1 MADYQRVVIVIP
13 ARYQAQRF
21 PGKPLAPI
29 AGKPM
34 VQWVYDV
41 ARQLHAGKKLVATE
55 DQRIFDCVKG
65 FGGEAMM
72 TAATHATGTDRIA
85 EAVRDLDVDLVIN
98 FQGDE
103 PLMPAAPINDLID
116 RMLANP
122 SAPMGTIAVPLAPT
136 DPAFHDPNIVKVV
149 IDKDGNALY
158 FSRSPIPNYRTAG
171 HFPYQPLKHWGIYAY
186 RKSFLNQMISWPQTP
201 LELSESLEQL
211 RVLENG
217 GRILVVV
224 AEGTGE
230 TASVDVPAD
239 VQRVEAILKKHGV
252 R

>member
-1 MADYQRVVIVIP
+1 MSKYQRVVVVIP

-21 PGKPLAPI
+21 PGKPLAKI

-34 VQWVYDV
+34 VEWVYEV
-41 ARQLHAGKKLVATE
+41 ARKLKAGTKLVATE
-55 DQRIFDCVKG
+55 DQRIYDCVKG
-65 FGGEAMM
+65 FGGDAVM

-103 PLMPAAPINDLID
+103 PLMPATPINDLIE

-122 SAPMGTIAVPLAPT
+122 QAPMGTIAVPLAPT
-136 DPAFHDPNIVKVV
+136 DPGFLDPNIVKVV
-149 IDKDGNALY
+149 VDKDGNALY
-158 FSRSPIPNYRTAG
+158 FSRSPIPCFRNPG
-171 HFPYQPLKHWGIYAY
+171 KFPYQPLKHWGIYAY
-186 RKSFLNQMISWPQTP
+186 RKSFLNQMITWPQTA

-217 GRILVVV
+217 GKILVVI
-224 AEGTGE
+224 AEGTSE
-230 TASVDVPAD
+230 TASVDVPED
-239 VQRVEAILKKHGV
+239 IQRVEAILRRKA
-252 R
+252 